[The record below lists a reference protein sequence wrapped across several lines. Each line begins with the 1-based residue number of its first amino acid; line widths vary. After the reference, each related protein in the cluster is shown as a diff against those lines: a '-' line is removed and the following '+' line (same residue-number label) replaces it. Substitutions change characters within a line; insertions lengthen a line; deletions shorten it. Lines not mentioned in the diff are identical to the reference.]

1 MNRRARAIPW
11 LAAAWLAAALAGC
24 GGDLSDLQRYVAQV
38 KARKNSR
45 IEPIPQIKPYQPF
58 AYDPGNRRDPFEPT
72 APSSA
77 AAPGVRPDLKR
88 NKEPLED
95 YPLDALKFVGVI
107 DYNHVTYAMIKAP
120 DGIIHRV
127 TVGNYLGQNFGRI
140 TKITEAEVSLT
151 EIVPDGFGGYKEQ
164 PAKLAAEEK

>member
-1 MNRRARAIPW
+1 MKRLARWVPW
-11 LAAAWLAAALAGC
+11 LAAAWLAALLGGC
-24 GGDLSDLQRYVAQV
+24 GGGMEDLQQYVAQV
-38 KARKNSR
+38 KARKNTR

-58 AYDPGNRRDPFEPT
+58 VYAPGNRRDPFEPT
-72 APSSA
+72 APSNPTA
-77 AAPGVRPDLKR
+77 GVRPDLKR
-88 NKEPLED
+88 NKEPLEE

-107 DYNHVTYAMIKAP
+107 DYQHTTYAMIKAP

-140 TKITEAEVSLT
+140 TRITEAEVSLT
-151 EIVPDGFGGYKEQ
+151 EIVPDGFGGFKEQ